1 MTFYVLRFVILLV
14 SLGLGRMAA
23 AQDRAVESITQDDV
37 RRRVGVIAHDSM
49 GGRATPSRG
58 LDQTAQYIAAEF
70 GRFGL
75 KPSGDSGSFVQWYP
89 LSHSRIDVAR
99 SSLTLT
105 AGNTTVVAKAT
116 RDLVHLSG
124 ARSNRMRGGSVIL
137 LAAPTD
143 SSARWAPVEGRI
155 VLLVAPTRAGRP
167 ANSIVQIL
175 AARRPAAIVAV
186 SGVDTTVL
194 ARQVAAQRRERI
206 SRDRAQP
213 SGPLVVS
220 VHERALG
227 GVLEAAGVS
236 LSSVRASETPVV
248 RELAMRAALRVS
260 EVPRGGVRAPNV
272 VAVLRGTDPV
282 LRDEYIVFSAHM
294 DHVGINPSAGPDSIF
309 NGADDDASGTAGV
322 LELAEAYSRSGG
334 RPKRSLIFL
343 TVSGEERGLW
353 GSEYFVQNA
362 PVPVR
367 QIVANINMDMIGR
380 NWRDTI
386 AVIGREHSD
395 LGATLAR
402 VNAEHPE
409 LGMTAID
416 DIWPQE
422 NFYFRSDH
430 YNFAKLGVPILFFF
444 NGTHQDYHGPGDS
457 PDRIDAE
464 KEARLLRLIYYLGL
478 EVGNAAER
486 PRWNEES
493 YRKIVK

>member
-1 MTFYVLRFVILLV
+1 
-14 SLGLGRMAA
+14 
-23 AQDRAVESITQDDV
+23 
-37 RRRVGVIAHDSM
+37 
-49 GGRATPSRG
+49 
-58 LDQTAQYIAAEF
+58 
-70 GRFGL
+70 
-75 KPSGDSGSFVQWYP
+75 
-89 LSHSRIDVAR
+89 
-99 SSLTLT
+99 
-105 AGNTTVVAKAT
+105 
-116 RDLVHLSG
+116 
-124 ARSNRMRGGSVIL
+124 
-137 LAAPTD
+137 
-143 SSARWAPVEGRI
+143 
-155 VLLVAPTRAGRP
+155 
-167 ANSIVQIL
+167 
-175 AARRPAAIVAV
+175 
-186 SGVDTTVL
+186 
-194 ARQVAAQRRERI
+194 
-206 SRDRAQP
+206 
-213 SGPLVVS
+213 
-220 VHERALG
+220 
-227 GVLEAAGVS
+227 VLEAAGS
-236 LSSVRASETPVV
+236 AFQRPSIETPVA
-248 RELAMRAALRVS
+248 RSGDAAALRVS
-260 EVPRGGVRAPNV
+260 EVPGGGGGARKTSRCPRSRPGA
-272 VAVLRGTDPV
+272 A
-282 LRDEYIVFSAHM
+282 DEYIVFRQHGPRR
-294 DHVGINPSAGPDSIF
+294 HQPSAGPDSIF

-322 LELAEAYSRSGG
+322 LELAEAYSRSGS

-353 GSEYFVQNA
+353 GSEHFVQNA

-367 QIVANINMDMIGR
+367 QIVANINLDMIGR

-457 PDRIDAE
+457 PERIDAE

>member
-1 MTFYVLRFVILLV
+1 MKRFLACLAVLLT
-14 SLGLGRMAA
+14 SLGVMRTAS
-23 AQDRAVESITQDDV
+23 AQDRAAESITEDDV
-37 RRRVGVIAHDSM
+37 RRRVRIIAHDSM

-58 LDQTAQYIAAEF
+58 LDLTAQYVAAEF
-70 GRFGL
+70 GRLGL
-75 KPSGDSGSFVQWYP
+75 DAAGDSGSYMQWYP
-89 LSHSRIDVAR
+89 LSHSRIDAAR

-105 AGNTTVVAKAT
+105 AGQVTVVAKAT

-124 ARSNRMRGGSVIL
+124 TPSNKSRRGNVLL
-137 LAAPTD
+137 LAALTEAD
-143 SSARWAPVEGRI
+143 AQTAPVEGRI

-167 ANSIVQIL
+167 ANRITQIL
-175 AARRPAAIVAV
+175 AARRPAAIISV

-194 ARQVAAQRRERI
+194 ARQVAAQQRERI
-206 SRDRAQP
+206 SRDRTP
-213 SGPLVVS
+213 SSGPLTLS

-227 GVLEAAGVS
+227 GVLEAVGVS
-236 LSSVRASETPVV
+236 LAAVRASETPVV
-248 RELAMRAALRVS
+248 RDLAMRAALRVS
-260 EVPRGGVRAPNV
+260 EVAGGAVRAPNV
-272 VAVLRGTDPV
+272 AAIVRGTDPV

-294 DHVGINPSAGPDSIF
+294 DHVGINPSAGADSIF

-322 LELAEAYSRSGG
+322 LELAEAFSDPGA
-334 RPKRSLIFL
+334 RPKRSMIFL

-353 GSEYFVQNA
+353 GSEHFAQNA
-362 PVPVR
+362 PVPMG

-395 LGATLAR
+395 LGKTLAR
-402 VNAEHPE
+402 VNAGHPE

-430 YNFAKLGVPILFFF
+430 YNFAKRGVPVLFFF
-444 NGTHQDYHGPGDS
+444 NGTHEDYHRPGDS
-457 PDRIDAE
+457 PEKLDAE

-478 EVGNAAER
+478 EIGNAAER